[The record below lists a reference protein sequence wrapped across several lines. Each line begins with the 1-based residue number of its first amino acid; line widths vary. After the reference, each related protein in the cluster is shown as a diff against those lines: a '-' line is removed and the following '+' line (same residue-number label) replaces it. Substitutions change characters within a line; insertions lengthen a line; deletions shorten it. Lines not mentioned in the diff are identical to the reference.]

1 MIITC
6 TIGQIAIF
14 VKKFIE
20 HRKDRIRVALINPNL
35 EKNEKNGDN
44 SSVSNSMGANN
55 KRWNDYLCN
64 NTGFFAILFLVAFLV
79 CFWHFG
85 LDQYLLTKNLDE
97 EDKRLLKYHFINY
110 LIINVVIPASIYAK
124 NDKLFNHVKTEILEF
139 V

>member
-20 HRKDRIRVALINPNL
+20 HRKDRIRVALIDPNL
-35 EKNEKNGDN
+35 QKNRGNK
-44 SSVSNSMGANN
+44 SNSFVANN
-55 KRWNDYLCN
+55 KRWNEYLCN
-64 NTGFFAILFLVAFLV
+64 NTGLFVILFFVAFLV

-110 LIINVVIPASIYAK
+110 LIVNVVIPACMYAK
-124 NDKLFNHVKTEILEF
+124 IDKLFNHVKTEILE
-139 V
+139 